1 MYPGIPSV
9 RGWPTRRF
17 LPINPHTL
25 THASPPANQGNNTR
39 PLRPKT
45 QENQAQDPWVN
56 KLLANYLITS
66 KLGQGGMGVVY
77 EAQDTFL
84 KRPVAIKL
92 LPESISSI
100 PEALDR
106 FLLEAQA
113 AARLNHPNVV
123 TIYAVD
129 HHRGTFYL
137 VMELVQGQSIQKAL
151 DTRGVFSWR
160 EATRIIAEA
169 CRGLVAAHEAGM
181 IHRDIKPAN
190 ILIAGDGTV
199 KLADFG
205 LATFIDRS
213 ESSLTKT
220 EDILGTPPFMSPEQ
234 CRSEPLDARSD
245 IYSLGATYF
254 TLLTGRPPFPRND
267 SWEVLLAHCFLSPP
281 DIHKANPGI
290 PPACAAVV
298 KYALAKERD
307 ERYAKASEMLLDLE
321 RILASE
327 DPIPFPFSI
336 GNPRHSQ
343 RNRLM
348 NWTRL
353 AAIVAGIW
361 LVGVGVMYLLPHSVW
376 NSGMNLIS
384 ALSQGGKPLEPNF
397 NQGNTETVQNSPVS
411 RPDKE
416 PLPTTESPP
425 NPPAPGPSKNMP
437 IIVNGSP
444 KKANAPDPGASGK
457 FHINTGGN
465 ESFPNRPP
473 IIVGGG
479 YRPFSP
485 SAEEIQKAMR
495 AALEKYRPHMPAPP
509 QDFPASL
516 KEMEKIKEMF
526 LQMNPKP

>member
-1 MYPGIPSV
+1 
-9 RGWPTRRF
+9 
-17 LPINPHTL
+17 
-25 THASPPANQGNNTR
+25 
-39 PLRPKT
+39 
-45 QENQAQDPWVN
+45 VN
-56 KLLANYLITS
+56 KLLANYLITN

-92 LPESISSI
+92 LPDSISSI

-123 TIYAVD
+123 TIYEVD
-129 HHRGTFYL
+129 HHQGTFYL

-151 DTRGVFSWR
+151 ETRGVFSWR
-160 EATRIIAEA
+160 EATRITAEA

-190 ILIAGDGTV
+190 ILIAADGAV

-205 LATFIDRS
+205 LATFTDRS
-213 ESSLTKT
+213 ESKLTRA

-307 ERYAKASEMLLDLE
+307 GRYAKASEMLLDLE
-321 RILASE
+321 TILASE
-327 DPIPFPFSI
+327 DLLPRTFSI
-336 GNPRHSQ
+336 GKPGHAK
-343 RNRLM
+343 RNRVL
-348 NWTRL
+348 NCTRL
-353 AAIVAGIW
+353 AAVFAAIW
-361 LVGVGVMYLLPHSVW
+361 LLGAGVMYLLPQSVW
-376 NSGMNLIS
+376 TSGINLIS
-384 ALSQGGKPLEPNF
+384 ALSQGGGSLDPSSKQDNNAIVRNE
-397 NQGNTETVQNSPVS
+397 PVS
-411 RPDKE
+411 RPEQE
-416 PLPTTESPP
+416 PLPKSEISQ
-425 NPPAPGPSKNMP
+425 NPPATGPSKNSPSMP
-437 IIVNGSP
+437 SIVNGSP
-444 KKANAPDPGASGK
+444 GETNSPDPGAYRK
-457 FHINTGGN
+457 LPINNGGN

-473 IIVGGG
+473 VIVGGG
-479 YRPFSP
+479 YRPFDP
-485 SAEEIQKAMR
+485 SDQAVQKALR
-495 AALEKYRPHMPAPP
+495 AALEKYRPHMSSTP

-516 KEMEKIKEMF
+516 KEMEKIKEMW
-526 LQMNPKP
+526 LQINPKP